1 MPPRLPA
8 PGFSSSST
16 HLSSPPLH
24 SLLAEQCF
32 RFCLVP
38 KSSSS
43 SSSSSLLLLF
53 CCSSW
58 MVIPTVSRSI
68 CGGMD
73 PEREEGVRRCVPRS
87 YRPSSS
93 LSFPRRRGLREC
105 VVYGAFPF
113 PSLHTHEQQHTH
125 THTHTTHTRPGE
137 KKLRQRSVDLVF
149 VCRSFA
155 EFSFLPCA
163 AESNTLVKSYKNRRT
178 RDGTTAEKN
187 TLVFGTCRTKAV
199 RTVDGNY
206 GLIQSGCR
214 P

>member
-38 KSSSS
+38 KSS

-125 THTHTTHTRPGE
+125 THTHNTHAPRGE
-137 KKLRQRSVDLVF
+137 KTAPAFCRSCVRLSF
-149 VCRSFA
+149 VCRIYIRGHGSVVCSYLRSVFFRKT
-155 EFSFLPCA
+155 ELFSSQF
-163 AESNTLVKSYKNRRT
+163 
-178 RDGTTAEKN
+178 
-187 TLVFGTCRTKAV
+187 
-199 RTVDGNY
+199 
-206 GLIQSGCR
+206 
-214 P
+214 